1 MDKEYGLI
9 VKNKL
14 SAPTTRRP
22 AIFEEDSDSDG
33 GSAKP
38 TGLKKP
44 LKRQDRVVQE
54 KALEEDPTVFQYDEL
69 YDDMDKKRNETKLA
83 NKDVDKKP
91 KYIKKLLIA
100 AERRKLENE
109 RRIERQVQKEREEEG
124 DEFRDKEAFVTA
136 SYKKKLEEMKELEEK
151 EAREAYLESIGDC
164 TKQIDGL
171 DGFYRHLYSQVNDGK
186 KEEEDGQKDVEKTAK
201 VEDAEKIEVKSED
214 AEKAKKK
221 TRKYRKREDS
231 KSDEEEVVASKAHLQ
246 SNVDADSDFSIDS
259 ESEGEEKDVKVK
271 EVVVKEEKVDADET
285 EEKKEKPMKEEQE
298 EEEEPKPK
306 KPKIDI
312 WKKRTVGEVFDEALK
327 RFYERKTLRESG

>member
-186 KEEEDGQKDVEKTAK
+186 KEEEDGQKDVE
-201 VEDAEKIEVKSED
+201 DAEKIEVKSED

-271 EVVVKEEKVDADET
+271 EVAVKEEKEDADET